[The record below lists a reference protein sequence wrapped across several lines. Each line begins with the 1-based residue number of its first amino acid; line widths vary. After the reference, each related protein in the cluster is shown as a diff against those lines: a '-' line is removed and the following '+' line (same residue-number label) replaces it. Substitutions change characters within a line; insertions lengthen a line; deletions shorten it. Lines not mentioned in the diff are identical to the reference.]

1 MARRPVDAATLP
13 DSEPMAFELSYGE
26 AVALVVATAALA
38 VAGRALPLRV
48 AGPIAV
54 ATMVVLGAVVERGA
68 GTFVVVSALGLA
80 LMVGTVLRL
89 LAQAEWATT
98 GGASTASAPGDAR
111 SPDQPD
117 RHHGVDAPNGGSAVS
132 GWRNP
137 DGLSPRETE
146 VLALIAAGRSN
157 QEITEELHVSMATV
171 KTHVNRIFAKTGV
184 RDRAQA
190 VAYAYEQG
198 LTTAPPTG

>member
-1 MARRPVDAATLP
+1 MT
-13 DSEPMAFELSYGE
+13 FELTYGE

-38 VAGRALPLRV
+38 VAGRALPFRL
-48 AGPIAV
+48 AGPLAV
-54 ATMVVLGAVVERGA
+54 GAMVALGAVVERGA

-80 LMVGTVLRL
+80 VLVGTVLRL
-89 LAQAEWATT
+89 LADADA
-98 GGASTASAPGDAR
+98 TASEAVPTPPPGHPAPPGPTAAATA
-111 SPDQPD
+111 
-117 RHHGVDAPNGGSAVS
+117 GAP
-132 GWRNP
+132 WRNP
-137 DGLSPRETE
+137 HGLSPRETE

-157 QEITEELHVSMATV
+157 QEITEDLHVSMATV

-198 LTTAPPTG
+198 LTGAPPTG